1 MVYLLHCHNVS
12 KTFISPSGSVKAVNR
27 VNFAFPENDPDYEST
42 AKSNNQTIKT
52 DKLEKGLWYVTVR
65 CATTVNATEKYIDTT
80 KKLGRFF
87 VYSGNTD
94 VLNGVPY
101 NIVASW

>member
-1 MVYLLHCHNVS
+1 MMLRKMTIIKRLRNNGGVMVILSMASFLPIV
-12 KTFISPSGSVKAVNR
+12 PSS
-27 VNFAFPENDPDYEST
+27 S
-42 AKSNNQTIKT
+42 SIKT